1 MMTKIDFVTALGWTL
16 KNLNGRLGA
25 LDLLVPCNRC
35 GGSGNYSFCPGHG
48 TTCFGCGGG
57 GKELPKLTVKLL
69 KLTQEK
75 VAAGALEPY
84 FAACKAKAEARA
96 MVKPL
101 ISKAKTLYAFIG
113 AAYDTEYVRS
123 SRLGLLGSIDP
134 KVFAAQTMNNALY
147 YGATHRST
155 NPFQMSVSEIESAIK
170 FSEVSSEV
178 AVTVLQERIEQL
190 TQLQTAFTKETSV

>member
-1 MMTKIDFVTALGWTL
+1 MTKIEFTKALDWTL

-25 LDLLVPCNRC
+25 LGLLVPCNRC

-57 GKELPKLTVKLL
+57 GKGLPKLTAKLL
-69 KLTQEK
+69 KIVQEK

-101 ISKAKTLYAFIG
+101 VSKAKALYAIIG
-113 AAYDTEYVRS
+113 QAYDAEYSRS
-123 SRLGLLGSIDP
+123 NRVGSMEP

-147 YGATHRST
+147 YSCGRRAE
-155 NPFQMSVSEIESAIK
+155 NPSQMSVSEIELALK
-170 FSEVSSEV
+170 FGEVSSEV
-178 AVTVLQERIEQL
+178 AVNILQERIEQL
-190 TQLQTAFTKETSV
+190 DQLQTAFNEETNVR